1 MIRVWIADVTPLY
14 EKKCYSRYY
23 EGLPSFRKE
32 KADALMAEPGM
43 IHHRGKIES
52 IGHNA
57 RAFMA
62 TAEEHGSFDS
72 YIWAFTEGHTIDHRI
87 ADPVD
92 IPSSDALS
100 EAISKDL
107 KRRGF
112 CYMGPVITYSYMQSI
127 GLVNDHLITCPFHQ

>member
-1 MIRVWIADVTPLY
+1 
-14 EKKCYSRYY
+14 
-23 EGLPSFRKE
+23 
-32 KADALMAEPGM
+32 MASE
-43 IHHRGKIES
+43 
-52 IGHNA
+52 IGWVNNA

-62 TAEEHGSFDS
+62 TAEEHVSFDS
-72 YIWAFTEGHTIDHRI
+72 YIWSFTEGHTIDHRI
-87 ADPVD
+87 AVPVD

-112 CYMGPVITYSYMQSI
+112 RYLGPVITYSYMQSI